1 MTSLYH
7 LRSAPGASFRITKL
21 DADYRVEATYLV
33 SSSECSC
40 PAGSRPTCRH
50 RQMLPFFLAKGH
62 VDNGWMLDW
71 HTRQWRSP
79 LCEDATQSPI
89 GNEFPTATPVDEMTK
104 EEIESALDVKYEQ
117 EEPELSG
124 LQEEQILMGFHNTET
139 KEEPALSSSSSLSAP
154 AEVERAAAP
163 PAPKAGAEVIK
174 RRKI

>member
-62 VDNGWMLDW
+62 IDNGWMLDW

-79 LCEDATQSPI
+79 LCEDGTQSPI
-89 GNEFPTATPVDEMTK
+89 GNEFPTATPVDEMTE
-104 EEIESALDVKYEQ
+104 EEIESALDAKYEQ
-117 EEPELSG
+117 GDDSTTNP
-124 LQEEQILMGFHNTET
+124 T
-139 KEEPALSSSSSLSAP
+139 KEVPLSSSSSLSAP
-154 AEVERAAAP
+154 AEVERVTTP
-163 PAPKAGAEVIK
+163 PAPKAGAEGIK